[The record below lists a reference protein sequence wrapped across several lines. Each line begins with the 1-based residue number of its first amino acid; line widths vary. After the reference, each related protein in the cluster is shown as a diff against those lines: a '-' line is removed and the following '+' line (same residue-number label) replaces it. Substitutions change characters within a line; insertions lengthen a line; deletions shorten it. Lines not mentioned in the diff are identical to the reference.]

1 MFDPLSTFA
10 EIYYGKSPSSIISGE
25 GFVPVFGTGGI
36 YAKGLRSLFNGPA
49 VIIPRKGT
57 LSNPHYAPGPF
68 WASDTTYAAL
78 PRPKVSANW
87 LHYQLSQF
95 RLESLNE
102 ATGVPSISRDWLAKI
117 KIHRHSPVEQQTVAN
132 VIASVDAQI
141 EATEALI
148 AKQER
153 VRAGLLQDLFTR
165 GVDEHGALR
174 PPREEAPHLYHET
187 ELGWFPKGWRPLSI
201 ACCSQSLIDGP
212 FGSNLKSEHYV
223 EEAGVRVVRLQNI
236 QSGFYDASDAAF
248 ISDRYAAILSKHS
261 VLANDVLIAS
271 LGDDTFVAGRACLY
285 PHRLGVA
292 INKADCFRLRAN

>member
-1 MFDPLSTFA
+1 MSEALSTFA
-10 EIYYGKSPSSIISGE
+10 EIHYGKSPANLLSEE
-25 GFVPVFGTGGI
+25 GSVPVFGTGGV
-36 YAKGLRSLFNGPA
+36 YAKATRSLFNGPA

-57 LSNPHYAPGPF
+57 LSTPHYAPGPF

-117 KIHRHSPVEQQTVAN
+117 EIHKHSPVEQQTVAN

-153 VRAGLLQDLFTR
+153 MLAGLLQDLLTR
-165 GVDEHGALR
+165 GVDEHGTLR
-174 PPREEAPHLYHET
+174 PPRDKAPHLYHQT
-187 ELGWFPKGWRPLSI
+187 DIGWLPIGWKSPLS
-201 ACCSQSLIDGP
+201 
-212 FGSNLKSEHYV
+212 KS
-223 EEAGVRVVRLQNI
+223 A
-236 QSGFYDASDAAF
+236 
-248 ISDRYAAILSKHS
+248 
-261 VLANDVLIAS
+261 
-271 LGDDTFVAGRACLY
+271 
-285 PHRLGVA
+285 
-292 INKADCFRLRAN
+292 